1 MLSTATKIINGFISA
16 INGAIG
22 AINAIPGVK
31 IKKLSKLETPKLAE
45 GTVLEK
51 GARHVIAGEDGAE
64 AIIPLERHTRGLD
77 LIASKLFERMPHVQ
91 DASLEEKLDEMIRLM
106 KALLTRNITLDSR
119 VLVGQL
125 APMMDTELGTIYEAK
140 GRGGRATAW

>member
-31 IKKLSKLETPKLAE
+31 IKKLSKLETPQLAE
-45 GTVLEK
+45 GAVLED
-51 GARHVIAGEDGAE
+51 GPRQVIAGEAGAE
-64 AIIPLERHTRGLD
+64 AIIPLERNTRGLD